1 MNLSD
6 RYKAALESLVT
17 RITGRYDF
25 AIPYACAVISQNG
38 DGTLE
43 LKPDSSAMP
52 GLSNVPIRYGSPGV
66 TATVSAGARCI
77 VAFENADP
85 SKPVVVGWDP
95 TSPLI
100 LLNFGGGTQPV
111 ARVGD
116 LSQGAGPGTFCT
128 ITLTVPAPGTPAGLP
143 FGSYITGY
151 ISFGATPPLPDVTG
165 VTAAPLYSVITSGAD
180 LVQS

>member
-85 SKPVVVGWDP
+85 SRPVVVGWDP

-100 LLNFGGGTQPV
+100 LLNFGGGNQPV

-116 LSQGAGPGTFCT
+116 MAQGGGPGQLVYIFP
-128 ITLTVPAPGTPAGLP
+128 TVPIATPGGPIPTGTP
-143 FGSYITGY
+143 IIGY
-151 ISFGATPPLPDVTG
+151 ISFGSTPASLVAGD
-165 VTAAPLYSVITSGAD
+165 PLYSVITSGAD